1 MKDKKT
7 EDVKEAKIEVIK
19 TKKNIIT
26 KDRVISFA
34 IGIFIGALITCGIS
48 NLCIKTHPPREFNE
62 QRVQIQDRNRPSIQ
76 RKHNKQYKRQYKNS
90 DAKQS
95 EENSTTENVTQ

>member
-34 IGIFIGALITCGIS
+34 IGIFIGALITCGVTC
-48 NLCIKTHPPREFNE
+48 LCARTHHPREFDE
-62 QRVQIQDRNRPSIQ
+62 GKIQIQDMNRPNMQ
-76 RKHNKQYKRQYKNS
+76 RKHNIPYKRYKKSNATS
-90 DAKQS
+90 T